1 MNFIIIIKVKLSC
14 KMVAYS
20 KVTLTY
26 NVTYTFHY
34 FCMCIYIHLLYIF
47 VTVIQCIVHDIAGWL
62 TYSNC
67 HYCWLDILLNVAL
80 MDMLFVSVT
89 VSYVCVEYLEEC
101 INAERNNRIFGL
113 FVSNGDIQMFSSQ

>member
-1 MNFIIIIKVKLSC
+1 MNYIIMIKVKLSC

-47 VTVIQCIVHDIAGWL
+47 VTVIQCSVHDIAGWL
-62 TYSNC
+62 MLIYIFKLS
-67 HYCWLDILLNVAL
+67 LL
-80 MDMLFVSVT
+80 FIR
-89 VSYVCVEYLEEC
+89 YLTECC
-101 INAERNNRIFGL
+101 INGYVICMC
-113 FVSNGDIQMFSSQ
+113 DC